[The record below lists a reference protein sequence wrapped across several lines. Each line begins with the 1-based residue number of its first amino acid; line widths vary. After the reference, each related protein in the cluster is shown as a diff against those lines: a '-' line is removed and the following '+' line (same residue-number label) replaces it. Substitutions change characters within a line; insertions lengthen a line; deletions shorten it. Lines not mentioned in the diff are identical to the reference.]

1 MSLIKER
8 SILEARLTDLNYEK
22 REVES
27 LLNTELKPKVAV
39 LKKTLAEYRR
49 AIEIQNEATVIGEFE
64 TSVKTELFNVQMEDD
79 SQLEFKIKNQFN
91 NNILGPLD
99 DHLSNIL
106 ELCMY
111 ERFSSA
117 LANVITFTQ
126 DTEHGRYGFLHGV
139 R

>member
-8 SILEARLTDLNYEK
+8 SILKARLTDLNYEK

-99 DHLSNIL
+99 DH
-106 ELCMY
+106 
-111 ERFSSA
+111 
-117 LANVITFTQ
+117 
-126 DTEHGRYGFLHGV
+126 
-139 R
+139 